1 MSNLDYTVE
10 IQQKENLTHDV
21 VRLRLERPE
30 GFEFTPGQA
39 IEVNI
44 KDSAVILED
53 SPFTLT
59 GRHGQNNLELIFKVY
74 ASHEGTTLALSECR
88 VGDKLTITKPF
99 DTFKY
104 KSPGTFIAGGTG
116 ITPFVAILR
125 QLNQDG
131 KIDGN
136 ELIFANKKVDDIFLK
151 DELHRY
157 LGDNLSI
164 VLSKQNSKTYY
175 YGRVDKAFLK
185 ENVKIKNHQF
195 YLCGSQGF
203 SESINGN
210 LIDIGADASKIMVE
224 Y

>member
-1 MSNLDYTVE
+1 MSDLDYTVA

-21 VRLRLERPE
+21 VRLRLARPE
-30 GFEFTPGQA
+30 GFEFTAGQA
-39 IEVNI
+39 IDVNI
-44 KDSAVILED
+44 KDSTVILEN

-59 GRHGQNNLELIFKVY
+59 GLHDKDYLELTFKVY

-88 VGDKLTITKPF
+88 AGDKLTISKPF

-131 KIDGN
+131 KLEGN
-136 ELIFANKKVDDIFLK
+136 ELIFANKKEDDIFLK
-151 DELHRY
+151 DELKRY
-157 LGDNLSI
+157 LGDKLMI
-164 VLSKQNSKTYY
+164 VLSKQNNKSYF
-175 YGRVDKAFLK
+175 YGRVDKVFLK
-185 ENVKIKNHQF
+185 EHVKTKNHQF
-195 YLCGSQGF
+195 YLCGPAGF
-203 SESINGN
+203 SEAIKGE
-210 LIDIGADASKIMVE
+210 LIALGADSSKIMVE